1 MCQIDR
7 LSNTSV
13 KTEENDKKPTVQIER
28 VEQQEMKQI
37 EKRNKQERQ
46 NNIHASHQ
54 ISGS

>member
-28 VEQQEMKQI
+28 VKQQEMKQI